1 MYFSAMDSPSSPAT
15 IRCPSCN
22 AAAAGHFCS
31 NCGAALGASS
41 CAACSRPL
49 PTGARFC
56 HHCGAAV
63 VSTGAAPAAPS
74 RFAIAWL
81 VPAIAVLLL
90 VTFLI
95 GQRLGRS
102 GTVAGDPVA
111 ATPGM
116 ATPAPTDGRGP
127 RAPDISSMSPEDRA
141 AKLFDLIMRFGQE
154 GKQDS
159 VRFFAPMAIRAYEM
173 IGPPDLHIRY
183 DEGIIAVI
191 AGDANFAT
199 AEADTILTQAPTHLL
214 GLILAVKAA
223 GLRQDMTARTQF
235 VQRFL
240 AAIPAERKKKLKEYD
255 DHKNDIAAELTAARG
270 AKP

>member
-1 MYFSAMDSPSSPAT
+1 MYFSAMDSPNSST
-15 IRCPSCN
+15 TVRCPRCN
-22 AAAAGHFCS
+22 AAAAGDFCS
-31 NCGAALGASS
+31 NCGTALGSS
-41 CAACSRPL
+41 ACPACSKPL
-49 PTGARFC
+49 PPGGRFC
-56 HHCGAAV
+56 HHCGTAV
-63 VSTGAAPAAPS
+63 GFIGGAAPTPA

-102 GTVAGDPVA
+102 GTVAADPVA
-111 ATPGM
+111 SAPGM
-116 ATPAPTDGRGP
+116 TTPASAGGRGP

-183 DEGIIAVI
+183 DEGMIAVI
-191 AGDANFAT
+191 AGDANFAK
-199 AEADTILTQAPTHLL
+199 AEADTILAQAPSHLL

-223 GLRQDMTARTQF
+223 GLRQDMAARTQF
-235 VQRFL
+235 VKRFL
-240 AAIPAERKKKLKEYD
+240 AAVPAERKKKLKEYE
-255 DHKNDIAAELTAARG
+255 DHKNDIDAELTAARG

>member
-1 MYFSAMDSPSSPAT
+1 MYFSAMDSSISSAT
-15 IRCPSCN
+15 VRCPRCN
-22 AAAAGHFCS
+22 AAAAGYFCA
-31 NCGAALGASS
+31 NCGAALGA
-41 CAACSRPL
+41 AACPACARPL
-49 PTGARFC
+49 SSGGRFC
-56 HHCGAAV
+56 HHCGISVGLSDAA
-63 VSTGAAPAAPS
+63 TTTPA

-102 GTVAGDPVA
+102 GTVAADPVA
-111 ATPGM
+111 ATSEM
-116 ATPAPTDGRGP
+116 AVPALANGRGP
-127 RAPDISSMSPEDRA
+127 RAPDISSMSPDDRA
-141 AKLFDLIMRFGQE
+141 AKLFDLIMRLGQE

-183 DEGIIAVI
+183 DEGMIAVI
-191 AGDANFAT
+191 AGDANFAK
-199 AEADTILTQAPTHLL
+199 AEADTILAQAPTHLL

-235 VQRFL
+235 VKRFL
-240 AAIPAERKKKLKEYD
+240 AAVPAERKKKLKEYE
-255 DHKNDIAAELTAARG
+255 DHKNDIDAELTAARG